1 MKCKHCNG
9 DGFII
14 EVNHGYADKY
24 MCDHCLGTG
33 IIEPMTNDE
42 WRRTCSAEEFADWSS
57 NLAYAC
63 MRCGMSNGEA
73 YCYTGYCIQDKEGA
87 EKWLKE
93 KNDEM

>member
-33 IIEPMTNDE
+33 IIEPMTNEEYLKSCNTEQLADIIADFYLLGFTHGHNQMDITS
-42 WRRTCSAEEFADWSS
+42 RTKWAE
-57 NLAYAC
+57 
-63 MRCGMSNGEA
+63 
-73 YCYTGYCIQDKEGA
+73 
-87 EKWLKE
+87 WLKQPYSP
-93 KNDEM
+93 K